1 MASQQVSQRPKRV
14 SKLPV
19 FLQESYNG
27 SFSSG
32 TESQKLKGPPPPPTN
47 NKENPP
53 SLIKPIKRPRK
64 VRALKPA
71 VANVSRVGRS
81 RIGFLIGIEN
91 NFYYLLVI
99 KEPAPAPKNVQ
110 VRSSSSTTM
119 LIKWEEPETYNGQV
133 IVRIQCCASYN
144 ES

>member
-19 FLQESYNG
+19 FLQESYND

-47 NKENPP
+47 KKENPQ

-64 VRALKPA
+64 VRALKPLQTSA
-71 VANVSRVGRS
+71 ELVG
-81 RIGFLIGIEN
+81 
-91 NFYYLLVI
+91 
-99 KEPAPAPKNVQ
+99 
-110 VRSSSSTTM
+110 
-119 LIKWEEPETYNGQV
+119 PELDF
-133 IVRIQCCASYN
+133 
-144 ES
+144 